1 MQEPQNDIRIDS
13 FPPPPVYESRKRIG
27 TPVSFV
33 KNRVDSFTSK
43 LMKISPMNA
52 QAEHQIDEE
61 CNEEQSES
69 SESAGDVN
77 NLSMMSK
84 L

>member
-1 MQEPQNDIRIDS
+1 
-13 FPPPPVYESRKRIG
+13 
-27 TPVSFV
+27 
-33 KNRVDSFTSK
+33 
-43 LMKISPMNA
+43 MNA